1 MTTLRYQIVCR
12 RIWGC
17 PTPGSLLTIE
27 RLARFTA
34 THPDLI
40 RRFLE
45 WGLVTPVTEEP
56 ELLFRDTAVPRVRR
70 IMRLRG
76 DLGVN
81 LAGAGVVLE
90 LQDRIEALEKEIDK
104 LRGRS

>member
-12 RIWGC
+12 RTWGC

-27 RLARFTA
+27 RLARFA
-34 THPDLI
+34 DVHPALLRQLPD
-40 RRFLE
+40 
-45 WGLVTPVTEEP
+45 WGLISPVVEEP

-70 IMRLRG
+70 IMRLRS

-81 LAGAGVVLE
+81 LAGVGVVLE
-90 LQDRIEALEKEIDK
+90 LQDRIKRLEKELDK
-104 LRGRS
+104 LHGRS